1 MTTFSPIINYSNEVI
16 TYPMYTEYSD
26 ILITSRTFNN
36 YITVSASKAD
46 FKNIKTGQ
54 YLFLDTGT
62 QTSQILKIIGINR
75 AGFKIITD
83 RAVSVQAL
91 DSVVRV
97 IDFETL
103 QNFMVYN
110 NGLANV
116 YVNTQTLSPN
126 SKAYFTDKVIIEPV
140 VIYGSSDFTVAIGN
154 IEKLPSTSTLPSGTM
169 LFAEG
174 VGDGTDTIVIPELAG
189 IPEANLKIMVTGNSN
204 YTIGVEIFS
213 YDSVTGTFV
222 MDGFNIDIGQK
233 FYVTYIL
240 P

>member
-1 MTTFSPIINYSNEVI
+1 MTTFSPILNYSNEVI
-16 TYPMYTEYSD
+16 TYPMYTEYND

-91 DSVVRV
+91 DAVVRV
-97 IDFETL
+97 IDFESL

-116 YVNTQTLSPN
+116 YVNNEVIIPSI
-126 SKAYFTDKVIIEPV
+126 KAYFTDKVITEPV
-140 VIYGSSDFTVAIGN
+140 IIYGSDSFLLAIGDVDKVLTATS
-154 IEKLPSTSTLPSGTM
+154 IPSNTSLT
-169 LFAEG
+169 AIG
-174 VGDGTDTIVIPELAG
+174 VGDGTDTIVIPALIG
-189 IPEANLKIMVTGNSN
+189 ISQANLTTIITGNTN
-204 YTIGVEIFS
+204 YTIGVEILS

-233 FYVTYIL
+233 FYVNYL
-240 P
+240 A